1 MKKISNLLA
10 LIFLASCAI
19 GSGENSAMIVGEKG
33 YFPQL
38 VGIDLEGERRELPK
52 SFDNKINIVAVA
64 FKREQQENVN
74 GWIKV
79 ADEIIAK
86 RSDVNFYELPLIYE
100 LNPVSRSFINN
111 GMRRGVLGEKAR
123 KRTITV
129 YTNRE
134 QFFEEMQM
142 KEEKIYL
149 LVIDQEGEILHRI
162 EGDATSENV
171 NSLKKK
177 LKNIRSR

>member
-1 MKKISNLLA
+1 MKKISNFLA
-10 LIFLASCAI
+10 LIFLTSCAI
-19 GSGENSAMIVGEKG
+19 GSGENSAMVVGQKG

-38 VGIDLEGERRELPK
+38 VGIDLEGEKRQLPQ

-79 ADEIIAK
+79 ADEITAK

-111 GMRRGVLGEKAR
+111 GMRRGVVGEKAR

-129 YTNRE
+129 YTDR
-134 QFFEEMQM
+134 QKFFEVMKM

-149 LVIDQEGEILHRI
+149 LVIDRKGKILQRI
-162 EGDATSENV
+162 EGDATKKNV
-171 NSLKKK
+171 KELKKK
-177 LKNIRSR
+177 WSF